1 MSLQLERFVTL
12 ASASVAYR
20 PDLDSAG
27 TSYCVGGA
35 LIAAAGDEDVV
46 SMATQHRF
54 PGPDK
59 VSRALQ
65 DFPELLRLPSHR
77 RLARMVTE
85 VNDVL
90 SPRAATTLVME
101 SVAWARFV
109 RAGADY
115 PWALA
120 MAASLLGSCCEVD
133 VDPGSL
139 RFPGPG
145 QYAVVRRCVGDREP
159 VAVHTIF
166 SEFCATADDL
176 LEQVF
181 VYLLEGSMGI
191 QRSCSE
197 GEAWVLEFEPVHD
210 DEPA

>member
-1 MSLQLERFVTL
+1 MSEELERFLEL
-12 ASASVAYR
+12 APASVAYTVHV
-20 PDLDSAG
+20 DSAG

-35 LIAAAGDEDVV
+35 LIAATGDEDVV
-46 SMATQHRF
+46 SMATDHRF
-54 PGPDK
+54 PGPNE
-59 VSRALQ
+59 VSLALQ
-65 DFPELLRLPSHR
+65 GFPELLRLPSHR

-90 SPRAATTLVME
+90 SPRAATALVME

-109 RAGADY
+109 PARADY

-120 MAASLLGSCCEVD
+120 MSASLLLSCCKVSL
-133 VDPGSL
+133 DPVSV

-145 QYAVVRRCVGDREP
+145 QYAVVRRCVGDRES

-176 LEQVF
+176 LDQVLGD
-181 VYLLEGSMGI
+181 LLEGSMGI
-191 QRSCSE
+191 QRACAE

-210 DEPA
+210 DESV